1 MRRHSGASQSQ
12 RSRSQPR
19 RRLNAVGVGENR
31 RPIAARRWRISQL
44 AADFLVRR
52 HVSPNSISLAG
63 MAAGLLA
70 GAALWSTAQYPAT
83 ATAAWLVAA
92 LLIQL
97 RLVANMLDGMVAIG
111 GGTASRLGELYN
123 ELPDR
128 VSDAAVLV
136 GLGYAAGGEV
146 TLGYVAALGAMATA
160 YVRAVGQAAGAGAAF
175 GGPMAKPHRMQGVAP
190 CAVAR
195 PFVGAGVGLPSVAL
209 GVVVAGTV
217 LTVLLRLRRIA
228 LALRGR

>member
-1 MRRHSGASQSQ
+1 M
-12 RSRSQPR
+12 
-19 RRLNAVGVGENR
+19 
-31 RPIAARRWRISQL
+31 

-52 HVSPNSISLAG
+52 NVSPNAISLAG

-70 GAALWSTAQYPAT
+70 GAALWSTTRYPEIAT
-83 ATAAWLVAA
+83 EAWLVAA
-92 LLIQL
+92 LLTQL

-146 TLGYVAALGAMATA
+146 TLGYLAALGAIATA

-175 GGPMAKPHRMQGVAP
+175 GGPMAKQHRMQVVTLCALYCVVAG
-190 CAVAR
+190 
-195 PFVGAGVGLPSVAL
+195 PFVGAGVGLPSLAL
-209 GVVVAGTV
+209 GLIVVGTI

-228 LALRGR
+228 RALGRR

>member
-1 MRRHSGASQSQ
+1 M
-12 RSRSQPR
+12 
-19 RRLNAVGVGENR
+19 
-31 RPIAARRWRISQL
+31 

-52 HVSPNSISLAG
+52 NVSPNAISLAG

-70 GAALWSTAQYPAT
+70 GAALWSTTRYPEIAT
-83 ATAAWLVAA
+83 EAWLVAA

-136 GLGYAAGGEV
+136 GLGYAAGGGA
-146 TLGYVAALGAMATA
+146 TLGYLAALGAIATA

-175 GGPMAKPHRMQGVAP
+175 GGPMAKQNRMQVVAI
-190 CAVAR
+190 CAVYCALAG
-195 PFVGAGVGLPSVAL
+195 PFVGADVGLPSLAL
-209 GVVVAGTV
+209 GLVIAGTIV
-217 LTVLLRLRRIA
+217 TVLLRLRRIA
-228 LALRGR
+228 QSLGR

>member
-1 MRRHSGASQSQ
+1 M
-12 RSRSQPR
+12 
-19 RRLNAVGVGENR
+19 
-31 RPIAARRWRISQL
+31 

-52 HVSPNSISLAG
+52 NVSPNAISLAG

-70 GAALWSTAQYPAT
+70 GAALWSTARHPDT

-92 LLIQL
+92 LLIEL

-136 GLGYAAGGEV
+136 GLGYAGGGDV
-146 TLGYVAALGAMATA
+146 TLGYLAALGAIATA

-175 GGPMAKPHRMQGVAP
+175 GGPMAKQHRMQVVAL
-190 CAVAR
+190 CAVVG
-195 PFVGAGVGLPSVAL
+195 PFVGAGVGLPSIAL
-209 GVVVAGTV
+209 GVIVAGTV

>member
-1 MRRHSGASQSQ
+1 
-12 RSRSQPR
+12 
-19 RRLNAVGVGENR
+19 
-31 RPIAARRWRISQL
+31 
-44 AADFLVRR
+44 
-52 HVSPNSISLAG
+52 

-70 GAALWSTAQYPAT
+70 GAALWSTARHPET
-83 ATAAWLVAA
+83 ATAAWLAAA

-136 GLGYAAGGEV
+136 GLGYAGGGEA
-146 TLGYVAALGAMATA
+146 TLGYLAALGAIATA

-175 GGPMAKPHRMQGVAP
+175 GGPMAKQHRMQVVTLCAVY
-190 CAVAR
+190 CAVAG
-195 PFVGAGVGLPSVAL
+195 PFVGAGVGLPSIAL
-209 GVVVAGTV
+209 GVIGAGTV

-228 LALRGR
+228 QTLGRR

>member
-1 MRRHSGASQSQ
+1 M
-12 RSRSQPR
+12 
-19 RRLNAVGVGENR
+19 GVEDNR

-52 HVSPNSISLAG
+52 NVDPNAISLAG

-70 GAALWSTAQYPAT
+70 GAALWSTTRYPET

-97 RLVANMLDGMVAIG
+97 RLLANMLDGMVAIG

-136 GLGYAAGGEV
+136 GLGYAAGGEA
-146 TLGYVAALGAMATA
+146 TLGYLAALGAVSTA

-175 GGPMAKPHRMQGVAP
+175 GGPMAKQHRMQVVTLCALY
-190 CAVAR
+190 CAVAG
-195 PFVGAGVGLPSVAL
+195 PFAAAGIGAPSITLGLIVVG
-209 GVVVAGTV
+209 TI

-228 LALRGR
+228 LALGRR

>member
-1 MRRHSGASQSQ
+1 M
-12 RSRSQPR
+12 
-19 RRLNAVGVGENR
+19 
-31 RPIAARRWRISQL
+31 

-52 HVSPNSISLAG
+52 KVSPNAISLAG

-70 GAALWSTAQYPAT
+70 GAALWSTAQYPT
-83 ATAAWLVAA
+83 SATAAWLVAA
-92 LLIQL
+92 PLIQL

-136 GLGYAAGGEV
+136 GLGYAAGGEA
-146 TLGYVAALGAMATA
+146 TLGYLAALGAVSTA

-175 GGPMAKPHRMQGVAP
+175 GGPMAKQHRMQIVALGALY
-190 CAVAR
+190 CAVAG
-195 PFVGAGVGLPSVAL
+195 PFVGAGIGLPCVAL
-209 GVVVAGTV
+209 GLIVAGTT

-228 LALRGR
+228 QALGRR